1 MLPKKN
7 QNKLTLFVFI
17 LLISYVMNS
26 IIEFKSMNDGD
37 LNIIWV
43 CTQCN
48 QNFLFYSDMQD
59 HRSSYGAFKDIQI

>member
-1 MLPKKN
+1 M
-7 QNKLTLFVFI
+7 T
-17 LLISYVMNS
+17 S
-26 IIEFKSMNDGD
+26 IFEFKSMNDGD

-59 HRSSYGAFKDIQI
+59 HRSSTGHSKIYKFDLLSGRMMDRIEMN

>member
-1 MLPKKN
+1 M
-7 QNKLTLFVFI
+7 T
-17 LLISYVMNS
+17 S
-26 IIEFKSMNDGD
+26 IFEFKSMNDGD

-59 HRSSYGAFKDIQI
+59 HRSSTAHSKIYKFDLLSGRLIDRIEMN

>member
-1 MLPKKN
+1 M
-7 QNKLTLFVFI
+7 T
-17 LLISYVMNS
+17 S
-26 IIEFKSMNDGD
+26 IFEFKSMNDGD

-59 HRSSYGAFKDIQI
+59 HRSSTRHSKIYKFDLLSGRMIDRIEMN

>member
-1 MLPKKN
+1 M
-7 QNKLTLFVFI
+7 TFI
-17 LLISYVMNS
+17 F
-26 IIEFKSMNDGD
+26 EFKSMNDGD

-59 HRSSYGAFKDIQI
+59 HRSSTGHSKIYKFDLLSGRLIDRIEMN